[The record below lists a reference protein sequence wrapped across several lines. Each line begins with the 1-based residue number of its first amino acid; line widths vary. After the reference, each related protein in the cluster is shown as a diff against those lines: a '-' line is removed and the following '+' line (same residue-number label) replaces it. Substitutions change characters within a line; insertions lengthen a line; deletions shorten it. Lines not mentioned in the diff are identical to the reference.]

1 MLGKGATEYKF
12 EVINISL
19 VKEQKRE
26 PRKKVTETSQLF
38 PTYICAYLMFLFD
51 TVIFS
56 PQLLTFLKDQFHL
69 EMK

>member
-1 MLGKGATEYKF
+1 MLGKGTTEYKF

-26 PRKKVTETSQLF
+26 PRKKVEEAYQLF
-38 PTYICAYLMFLFD
+38 PMYRCAYLMFLFD

-56 PQLLTFLKDQFHL
+56 PSTVNLF
-69 EMK
+69 